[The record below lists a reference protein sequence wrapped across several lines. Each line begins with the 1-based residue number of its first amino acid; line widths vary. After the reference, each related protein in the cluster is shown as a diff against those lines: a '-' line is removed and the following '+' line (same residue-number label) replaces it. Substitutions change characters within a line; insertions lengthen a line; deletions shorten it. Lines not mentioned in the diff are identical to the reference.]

1 MIWLSNKKKYVIY
14 INNFFTSLK
23 LFSTFR
29 DYDIKAAGI
38 IQISKTKREKNK
50 KNKEK

>member
-1 MIWLSNKKKYVIY
+1 MTQLLNEEKEYAIY

-29 DYDIKAAGI
+29 DYDIKAASTI
-38 IQISKTKREKNK
+38 
-50 KNKEK
+50 